1 MATMAERILDA
12 AQALAQVRGY
22 NGFSHA
28 DVSAELAITKASIH
42 YHFPGKAD
50 LAEALEG
57 ALLLA
62 RAGAPGAGRGSRFPP
77 RRQCRATRDGH
88 WTQPVTHRK
97 PSGRRSWTASA
108 PLS

>member
-1 MATMAERILDA
+1 MATMAERILDT

-62 RAGAPGAGRGSRFPP
+62 RAGAPGPGEAPGSRP
-77 RRQCRATRDGH
+77 AT
-88 WTQPVTHRK
+88 V
-97 PSGRRSWTASA
+97 SCYS
-108 PLS
+108 